1 MQNEIVTFEQATSL
15 TGKKALEFFSNEE
28 NIRPLIEQ
36 VKTEALSLVPNLKT
50 KAGRDEIG
58 STALKVSKS
67 RKVLED
73 AIAAS
78 VADLKA
84 KVTAA
89 NEVKKTVIIEL
100 NDVREQ
106 VLAPRVEWQKEQDR
120 IEEIRVNEIK
130 GRIENIRSL
139 GSYQESSS
147 KEQIGEM
154 IEALDLIDVS
164 SGFAEFAEESAKAIS
179 DNIKSLNARIIVLI
193 EKEQA
198 EEQRKQLEAEQ
209 KKNRIQDRLSNL
221 VQIPLGLMG
230 KNSTDIQS
238 KINSLQ
244 AFDVLEE
251 DFEDRAEEAKNS
263 LSQVLSQLDMMLNQ
277 ANQLEEAK
285 AKAQA
290 EEQAKRDQEEAER
303 AANAVELNKQL
314 PEDSPVKYDEVV
326 HPADCKGC
334 PDCQGIN
341 CEVTNSA
348 CKEELES
355 HQGRSQTMRN
365 AESGEDELS
374 EVKNLLKQ
382 VMQGYQIA
390 ASIAEM
396 EGYETRYSQDAIL
409 VNLMLNN

>member
-1 MQNEIVTFEQATSL
+1 
-15 TGKKALEFFSNEE
+15 
-28 NIRPLIEQ
+28 
-36 VKTEALSLVPNLKT
+36 
-50 KAGRDEIG
+50 
-58 STALKVSKS
+58 
-67 RKVLED
+67 
-73 AIAAS
+73 
-78 VADLKA
+78 
-84 KVTAA
+84 
-89 NEVKKTVIIEL
+89 
-100 NDVREQ
+100 
-106 VLAPRVEWQKEQDR
+106 
-120 IEEIRVNEIK
+120 
-130 GRIENIRSL
+130 
-139 GSYQESSS
+139 
-147 KEQIGEM
+147 
-154 IEALDLIDVS
+154 
-164 SGFAEFAEESAKAIS
+164 
-179 DNIKSLNARIIVLI
+179 
-193 EKEQA
+193 
-198 EEQRKQLEAEQ
+198 
-209 KKNRIQDRLSNL
+209 
-221 VQIPLGLMG
+221 MG

>member
-193 EKEQA
+193 EKNP
-198 EEQRKQLEAEQ
+198 RSLIKSC
-209 KKNRIQDRLSNL
+209 SNS
-221 VQIPLGLMG
+221 PW
-230 KNSTDIQS
+230 
-238 KINSLQ
+238 
-244 AFDVLEE
+244 
-251 DFEDRAEEAKNS
+251 
-263 LSQVLSQLDMMLNQ
+263 LD
-277 ANQLEEAK
+277 
-285 AKAQA
+285 
-290 EEQAKRDQEEAER
+290 
-303 AANAVELNKQL
+303 
-314 PEDSPVKYDEVV
+314 
-326 HPADCKGC
+326 G
-334 PDCQGIN
+334 
-341 CEVTNSA
+341 
-348 CKEELES
+348 
-355 HQGRSQTMRN
+355 
-365 AESGEDELS
+365 
-374 EVKNLLKQ
+374 
-382 VMQGYQIA
+382 
-390 ASIAEM
+390 
-396 EGYETRYSQDAIL
+396 
-409 VNLMLNN
+409 